1 MERLREAMREV
12 RAIYAELEARPVE
25 RNCTART
32 ECCRFRL
39 TGRTPQ
45 LTRGEALV
53 AAMGWR
59 AAGRRELPR
68 EEAADGACPFLGK
81 DGRCQV
87 YQERPFGCR
96 THFCEAAGGMR
107 DRAEVL
113 DLIRRLEAIDEAL
126 GGDGSKGLGSAVAEA
141 WESSANLGRRR
152 R

>member
-1 MERLREAMREV
+1 MKEVGVIYEA
-12 RAIYAELEARPVE
+12 LDARPAD
-25 RNCTART
+25 RDCKGRT
-32 ECCRFRL
+32 DCCRFRL

-53 AAMGWR
+53 VASGWR

-68 EEAADGACPFLGK
+68 EEADDGACPFLGK

-87 YQERPFGCR
+87 YRNRPFGCR

-107 DRAEVL
+107 DRTEVL
-113 DLIRRLEAIDEAL
+113 DLIRRLEAIDETL
-126 GGDGSKGLGSAVAEA
+126 GGDGPKSLRTAVEEA
-141 WESSANLGRRR
+141 WELAAGLSRRR